1 MKGSYFVKGLL
12 AIGLTGAMMFA
23 YAETNGNNQNEVSV
37 KSSIQVQQNAN
48 NNIAHENM
56 ATVTLQEAALI
67 AQKNSDGKIVS
78 VNLENIN
85 GNLVYTA
92 DVLKHNQITNL
103 IIDAGNGRILSSKVE
118 SVDKE
123 VSDNSQD
130 EDDNNNQ
137 GQNESDHE
145 SND

>member
-1 MKGSYFVKGLL
+1 MKSSYFVKGLL
-12 AIGLTGAMMFA
+12 SIGLTGAMMFA
-23 YAETNGNNQNEVSV
+23 YAETNGQNEISV

-48 NNIAHENM
+48 NNIVHENM
-56 ATVTLQEAALI
+56 ATITLQEAALI
-67 AQKNSDGKIVS
+67 AKKNSDSKIVS
-78 VNLENIN
+78 VNLEDIN

-103 IIDAGNGRILSSKVE
+103 IIDAGNGRILSSRVE
-118 SVDKE
+118 STNKE
-123 VSDNSQD
+123 VSDNSKD
-130 EDDNNNQ
+130 EDNNDNQ

>member
-1 MKGSYFVKGLL
+1 MKSSYFVKGLL
-12 AIGLTGAMMFA
+12 SIGLTGAMMFA
-23 YAETNGNNQNEVSV
+23 YAETNGQNEISV

-48 NNIAHENM
+48 NNIVHENM
-56 ATVTLQEAALI
+56 ATITLQEAALI
-67 AQKNSDGKIVS
+67 AKKNSDSKIVS
-78 VNLENIN
+78 VNLEDIN

-103 IIDAGNGRILSSKVE
+103 IIDAGNGRILSSRVE
-118 SVDKE
+118 STDKE
-123 VSDNSQD
+123 VSDNSKD
-130 EDDNNNQ
+130 EDNNDNQ

>member
-1 MKGSYFVKGLL
+1 MKKSSYFVKGLL
-12 AIGLTGAMMFA
+12 SIGLTGAMMFA
-23 YAETNGNNQNEVSV
+23 YAETNGQNEISV

-56 ATVTLQEAALI
+56 ATITLQEAALI
-67 AQKNSDGKIVS
+67 AKKNSDGKIVS
-78 VNLENIN
+78 VNLEDIN

-103 IIDAGNGRILSSKVE
+103 IIDAGNGRILSSRVE
-118 SVDKE
+118 STDKE
-123 VSDNSQD
+123 VSDNSKD
-130 EDDNNNQ
+130 EDNNDNQ